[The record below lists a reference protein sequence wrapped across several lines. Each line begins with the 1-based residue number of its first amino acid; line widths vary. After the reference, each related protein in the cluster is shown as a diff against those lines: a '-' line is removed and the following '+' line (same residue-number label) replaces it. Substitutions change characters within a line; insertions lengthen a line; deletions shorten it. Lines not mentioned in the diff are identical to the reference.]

1 MKQILFISLS
11 VFCIALL
18 TACGGQ
24 TNETDNTVQK
34 NVTQNDKGETTN
46 LNNPTSLRN
55 TQDQDEMK
63 SKMAKLD
70 FGEIDLEVS
79 YREQKEYDAKINHD
93 SSGFVGGE
101 VDDDINNEHLRGRAA
116 FDSIYQKAKNLT
128 ISKDT
133 NKRDAIDQTLKLFD
147 LPADYIEFEL
157 KINFNDGTKLKYKD
171 LKRDI

>member
-1 MKQILFISLS
+1 MKQIIQL
-11 VFCIALL
+11 
-18 TACGGQ
+18 Q
-24 TNETDNTVQK
+24 QK

-46 LNNPTSLRN
+46 LNNPTSLHN

-70 FGEIDLEVS
+70 FSEIDLEVS
-79 YREQKEYDAKINHD
+79 YREQKEYEAEINHD

-133 NKRDAIDQTLKLFD
+133 NKKDAIDQTLKLFD
-147 LPADYIEFEL
+147 LPADYIKFEL
-157 KINFNDGTKLKYKD
+157 EIIFNDGTKLKYMD